1 MRELEGLVRAV
12 ALDLGLTDPGDL
24 QRGGLTAGQL
34 IVPVAVRLD
43 PKDPAQA
50 GSAHLL
56 ESVRARL
63 ALAMEDAGAFR
74 AGHVYCFQC
83 GRAACE
89 HAAPSAP
96 DEVFAGYTPTGKPRW
111 RGFANLCLEL
121 GEERVDRLYAEPPD
135 ALALVMDGARLGDGL
150 LEGFGRDSA
159 SYRVVA
165 QIIAGL
171 FPGDFD
177 MERPAAPGR
186 SALTIQIVERRGGLR
201 LNVIGV
207 GRDELAEIAARRAG
221 AAEALRG
228 VLLATEQR
236 VGAASGQLTAAR
248 GRGAEV
254 DTAALVGPLVAR
266 LRGDVARALR
276 PPRHRTRHA
285 RERHADGERPI
296 ASALRDAHRA
306 ADHELLRDARRK
318 TVIVLGPRGRA
329 HVFTDDGRHVTSLQL
344 RGGEVEKKVERG
356 RWRPLPG
363 SVSEAFRSNLPEP

>member
-12 ALDLGLTDPGDL
+12 ALDLGLTDPDAL
-24 QRGGLTAGQL
+24 RRGGLSSGEL
-34 IVPVAVRLD
+34 IIPVAVRLD
-43 PKDPAQA
+43 PSDPAQA

-83 GRAACE
+83 GRAACD
-89 HAAPSAP
+89 HAAPGAP

-111 RGFANLCLEL
+111 RGFANVCLEL

-159 SYRVVA
+159 AYRVVA
-165 QIIAGL
+165 QVIAGL

-177 MERPAAPGR
+177 MERVAAPGR
-186 SALTIQIVERRGGLR
+186 RALTVQVVESRAGLR
-201 LNVIGV
+201 LNVVGL
-207 GRDELAEIAARRAG
+207 GRDELAEVAARHAG
-221 AAEALRG
+221 AAEALRR

-236 VGAASGQLTAAR
+236 VGALSGQLAAAR
-248 GRGAEV
+248 SRGAAA
-254 DTAALVGPLVAR
+254 DTAVLVGPLMAR

-344 RGGEVEKKVERG
+344 RGGEADKKLERG
-356 RWRPLPG
+356 RWRPLPAE
-363 SVSEAFRSNLPEP
+363 VSAAFRANLPDP